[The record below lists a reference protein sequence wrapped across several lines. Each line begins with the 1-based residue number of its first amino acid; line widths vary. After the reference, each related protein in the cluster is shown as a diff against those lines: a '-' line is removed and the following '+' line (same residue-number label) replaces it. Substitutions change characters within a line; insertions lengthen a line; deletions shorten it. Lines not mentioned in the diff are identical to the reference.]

1 MINKKGD
8 FMKKKVTSLLMSL
21 MLSLFV
27 LTACGNNGQEA
38 KEPVENKAQTEES
51 AESTES
57 TEEENADQE
66 ADADKEAD
74 AEEAKEDASDDSA
87 SGETTEIVFWH
98 AMGGGQGEAL
108 EKLVKQFE
116 EENPNIKVNLQNQGN
131 YGDLNQILVATM
143 QSPQDLPTITQA
155 YPDWMLQFESADL
168 VTELTDMVKGDNGI
182 EDYEDI
188 LPGVR
193 EEIEEDGKI
202 MGLPF
207 NKSTEVF
214 WYNKTLFDELGLEVP
229 TTYEE
234 LEEVSKK
241 IKEEKDIPGVGFDSL
256 PNYYATYMHNNG
268 VEMDQDLDVASDKS
282 VEAVDYYQRGIKEG
296 YFRIA
301 GTDQYMSGPFAN
313 EQVGAYIG
321 SNAGEVYVKDGVE
334 GKFEYAAAPYPA
346 ESSVQQGTNIYM
358 FENASE
364 DQKKAAFEFL
374 KFLVSKESQI
384 QFALDTGYMPA
395 RTSAVED
402 SKYKDSDS
410 AIAKILA
417 DATKNLYSRPLA
429 PGSQQAYNDIGSTL
443 EQILSNPDADIK
455 AELEAFAPQYQSDF
469 SDAN

>member
-1 MINKKGD
+1 
-8 FMKKKVTSLLMSL
+8 
-21 MLSLFV
+21 
-27 LTACGNNGQEA
+27 
-38 KEPVENKAQTEES
+38 
-51 AESTES
+51 
-57 TEEENADQE
+57 
-66 ADADKEAD
+66 
-74 AEEAKEDASDDSA
+74 
-87 SGETTEIVFWH
+87 
-98 AMGGGQGEAL
+98 MGGGQGEAL
-108 EKLVKQFE
+108 EKLAKQFE

-155 YPDWMLQFESADL
+155 YPDWMLQFQSADL
-168 VTELTDMVKGDNGI
+168 VTDLTDMVKGDNGI

-202 MGLPF
+202 IGLPF

-268 VEMDQDLDVASDKS
+268 VEMDQDLDVAGDKS
-282 VEAVDYYQRGIKEG
+282 VEAVEYYQRGIKEG

-358 FENASE
+358 FENASD

-417 DATKNLYSRPLA
+417 DATKNLFSRPLA

>member
-1 MINKKGD
+1 MN
-8 FMKKKVTSLLMSL
+8 KKVTSLLMSI

-27 LTACGNNGQEA
+27 LVGCGNNGQTTEKPAENNTETTETAETAENTEENKETADKA
-38 KEPVENKAQTEES
+38 KEEDDTKAKE
-51 AESTES
+51 AES
-57 TEEENADQE
+57 
-66 ADADKEAD
+66 
-74 AEEAKEDASDDSA
+74 
-87 SGETTEIVFWH
+87 SGQATEIVFWH

-131 YGDLNQILVATM
+131 YGDLNQILVSTM

-155 YPDWMLQFESADL
+155 YPDWMLQFQSADL
-168 VTELTDMVKGDNGI
+168 VTDLTDMVKGENGI

-202 MGLPF
+202 MALPF
-207 NKSTEVF
+207 NKSTEVL

-229 TTYEE
+229 TNYDE
-234 LEEVSKK
+234 LFEVSKK
-241 IKEEKDIPGVGFDSL
+241 IYDEKGIPGVGFDSL
-256 PNYYATYMHNNG
+256 SNYYVTYLKNNG
-268 VEMDQDLDVASDKS
+268 DIAMDENLDVASEPS
-282 VEAVDYYQRGIKEG
+282 VAAVEYYQNGIKEG

-321 SNAGEVYVKDGVE
+321 SNAGEVYVRDGVD

-346 ESSVQQGTNIYM
+346 ESNVQQGTNIYM

-384 QFALDTGYMPA
+384 QFAIDTGYMPA

-402 SKYKDSDS
+402 SKYKESDS
-410 AIAKILA
+410 EIAKILA
-417 DATKNLYSRPLA
+417 DATKNLFSRPLA
-429 PGSQQAYNDIGSTL
+429 PGSQQAYNDVQATL
-443 EQILSNPDADIK
+443 EQILSNPDADVK
-455 AELEAFAPQYQSDF
+455 AELEAFAPQYKADF
-469 SDAN
+469 TDAK

>member
-1 MINKKGD
+1 
-8 FMKKKVTSLLMSL
+8 MKKKVTSLLMSL

-38 KEPVENKAQTEES
+38 KEPAETNTQTEET
-51 AESTES
+51 AES
-57 TEEENADQE
+57 TEEESTDQE
-66 ADADKEAD
+66 ADT
-74 AEEAKEDASDDSA
+74 EEAKEEDATDDNA
-87 SGETTEIVFWH
+87 SGEATEIVFWH

-116 EENPNIKVNLQNQGN
+116 DENPNIKVNLQNQGN

-155 YPDWMLQFESADL
+155 YPDWMLQFQSADL
-168 VTELTDMVKGDNGI
+168 VTDLTDMVKGDNGI

-207 NKSTEVF
+207 NKSTEVL

-268 VEMDQDLDVASDKS
+268 VEMDQDLDVAGDES
-282 VEAVDYYQRGIKEG
+282 VAAVEYYQKGIKEG

-358 FENASE
+358 FENASD

>member
-1 MINKKGD
+1 
-8 FMKKKVTSLLMSL
+8 MKKKVTSLLMSL

-38 KEPVENKAQTEES
+38 KEPSENKAQTEEG
-51 AESTES
+51 AES
-57 TEEENADQE
+57 TEEENADT
-66 ADADKEAD
+66 DAD
-74 AEEAKEDASDDSA
+74 AEEAKEEADANDDNA

-155 YPDWMLQFESADL
+155 YPDWMLQFQSAEL
-168 VTELTDMVKGDNGI
+168 VADLTDMVKGDNGI

-202 MGLPF
+202 MALPF
-207 NKSTEVF
+207 NKSTEVL
-214 WYNKTLFDELGLEVP
+214 WYNKKLFDELGLEVP
-229 TTYEE
+229 TNYDE
-234 LEEVSKK
+234 LFEVSKK
-241 IKEEKDIPGVGFDSL
+241 IYDEKGIPGVGFDSL
-256 PNYYATYMHNNG
+256 PNFYVTYLKNMG
-268 VEMDQDLDVASDKS
+268 DIPMDENLDVASEPS
-282 VEAVDYYQRGIKEG
+282 VAAVEYYQNGIKEG

-358 FENASE
+358 FENASDDE
-364 DQKKAAFEFL
+364 KKAAFEFL